1 MSHWNWNIQEPI
13 YIGSKSGLIWLQ
25 KLEDQSISIRRLFW
39 GRFIFIFFCSDNI
52 SVICIGKKSPVYVFG
67 APCVIYCMKILQVSV
82 AT

>member
-39 GRFIFIFFCSDNI
+39 GRFFLFVFVQTIFLSF
-52 SVICIGKKSPVYVFG
+52 V
-67 APCVIYCMKILQVSV
+67 
-82 AT
+82 